1 MIRQKPIFLK
11 KSLNSIKIKMEHNWN
26 KRIYESLKPIADL
39 DYQRKAWF
47 GQSEYVSSFNEV
59 INVLYDDNCFEDFI
73 DPENW
78 LTNGLKN
85 SKLLEGLIEL
95 DRMIKEYEEPTS
107 EEKIVKDP
115 NWILITKQASMVISV
130 WDGGLE

>member
-1 MIRQKPIFLK
+1 
-11 KSLNSIKIKMEHNWN
+11 MEHNWN